1 MLITIILIISV
12 FRSVDVQ
19 ESSSGSEEELEGS
32 YFSSETVTTDSWG
45 RKRFVVKKAYDDD
58 DRRSRTNVKLTF
70 ATLVPE
76 NGKRPSSINPPYE
89 MTHHPHG
96 IAVIINNKKFE
107 PNPDLPDLKL
117 SKRVATDTD
126 EKNLSRTFRFLGYN
140 VEMYREPKAKEMLQI
155 FENIASVRSAELAT
169 HDSFVCCILSHG
181 KEGKIF
187 ASDSKLVDLDD
198 IASVLKSCKN
208 LHGKPKMFFIQA
220 CRGKDGEKTKTDR
233 GVTARVVTDSESKF
247 PSEADFFFSYATP
260 PGYFAYRPADKD
272 DKKGSPYIKTLC
284 QTFCKH
290 AKHSKLLDMHT
301 TINNEVS
308 QYETDTGYKQAPE
321 LQHRLRADIYFFLKQ
336 I

>member
-1 MLITIILIISV
+1 MVKTIVISLYCIIA
-12 FRSVDVQ
+12 FLSVDIQ
-19 ESSSGSEEELEGS
+19 DSSSSSEEELEGS

-45 RKRFVVKKAYDDD
+45 RKRFEIKKAYDDH
-58 DRRSRTNVKLTF
+58 RSRTNLKLTF
-70 ATLVPE
+70 ATVVPE
-76 NGKRPSSINPPYE
+76 DCERPPSINPPYD
-89 MTHHPHG
+89 MRHHPHG

-107 PNPDLPDLKL
+107 PSTSNPSLKL
-117 SKRVATDTD
+117 DKRAATDTD
-126 EKNLSRTFRFLGYN
+126 EKNLSTTFRFLGYN
-140 VEMYREPKAKEMLQI
+140 VEMYREPKAEEMLTI
-155 FENIASVRSAELAT
+155 FENITSVRSAELAN
-169 HDSFVCCILSHG
+169 HDSFICCILSHG

-187 ASDSKLVDLDD
+187 ASDSELVDLDG
-198 IASVLKSCKN
+198 IASMLKDCKN
-208 LHGKPKMFFIQA
+208 LQGKPKMFFIQA
-220 CRGKDGEKTKTDR
+220 CRGKEGEATKKDR
-233 GVTARVVTDSESKF
+233 GVTARVVTDSGSKI

-321 LQHRLRADIYFFLKQ
+321 LQHRLQADVYFF
-336 I
+336 